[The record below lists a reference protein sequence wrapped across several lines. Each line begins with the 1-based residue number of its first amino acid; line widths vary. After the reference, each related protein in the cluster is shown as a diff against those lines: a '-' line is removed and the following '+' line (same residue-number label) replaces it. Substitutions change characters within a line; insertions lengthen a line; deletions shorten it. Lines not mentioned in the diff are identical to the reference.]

1 MKRIIIYALMLTLQ
15 TLMPAGLLAQSVT
28 GMQYWFDDGSKHTVS
43 ISEGGNTK
51 SLSTDGLS
59 VGMHTLY
66 YRFIQSG
73 ADIYGDSYRIDMET
87 EEVTHERTYY
97 GELEYSPVYS
107 TVFFKHDESQG
118 STIEYWFDNKSNH
131 ATTDLSGA
139 EGETVTLD
147 LTDVN
152 KFPLGFH
159 QLNMRL
165 STPGK
170 SPSAIYSAD
179 VMKFSA
185 GSRYLQYWVDDNY
198 SPESPKVE
206 GTVMTAHLDNG
217 KTRDDVVFNAA
228 KLPLGD
234 DVSPGLHHLYY
245 RTCDANGV
253 AGSAVYSSIIFRHA
267 SEASQIEYW
276 FDDDASTI
284 QKKQF
289 AEAYQNG
296 AAYPI
301 DLTSDVFPQGLHTL
315 NIRVSTKNGSKS
327 HVYSAPVVKMS
338 AGSFST
344 VEFWLDDDREHIQT
358 LSGTLS
364 SSGVAIVGTLDFS
377 KAAPGMHYLHYRA
390 VGADGKPSNAVGQWP
405 VMVKSRYNTDG
416 SDGYVASYS
425 ISVDN
430 NEVDSYTLLG
440 QPKERDINYVL
451 DTRNLSLGQH
461 NLTVRTWNSLGTNAT
476 VTAPFNVQQRTEPSL
491 DLTAE
496 VQNGKVRLRLSSI
509 ANDLH
514 YRIVRVNSNGA
525 SAKVISRESVYPAI
539 IACDDYPGEG
549 QFTYYAQAKYVRA
562 DNTEKSLR
570 SADVNVTVVGGQEL
584 NEENSGYILGYTLT
598 PEQNFIF
605 ASISEYKWDN
615 PQVLFRVDGQVVDSS
630 PVIYSKFSSDRLPI
644 GSQVTLEL
652 KNPGYWHVFEPITVT
667 IKKGENVVYFTGEL
681 KSNLEPNDLAYD
693 LELTSDVEMKGGYF
707 VFQAK
712 NRSNKG
718 WKGKVRFRA
727 ITESNY
733 KKLRKQGENPD
744 DAQQAQL
751 MEQIWFYSEA
761 EEELS
766 FGGNETKTVYLP
778 LNNVFPDDKR
788 DYYYFYIESIGQWTT
803 KTQTED
809 EVKPLATFNNDLNVA
824 SLPFNRQ
831 IDKSSLANAVDLQ
844 RMQDAEYAAGL
855 LLAICSTIDGFDK
868 NLGNIRDYF
877 DTKNHNYDQL
887 RKDMDGQKVNAILEN
902 DDYTLKDILGMSY
915 MQSVVNT
922 FMLTCGVTIIDEFR
936 ENIVGDILK
945 SSKTVKQ
952 YLGPAIEALQDIREY
967 EKSYSQTEYE
977 KVFNAAHKTL
987 DFAKGYIGQPF
998 SSILSTYL
1006 DVTESI
1012 IQYALKLGKDYYTY
1026 SAPSLLYE
1034 NVPSTESD
1042 KKKYKWN
1049 RHIDFKIMV
1058 SPKHSPFWFNFEKRG
1073 TSGISMI
1080 KSAVVKV
1087 NNIPDMPTSVATL
1100 FLEPVPVD
1108 DGVMLRQ
1115 VGFDS
1120 GGASPYLQVG
1130 VPFNRM
1136 WMEIQWKNGRTTVV
1150 PLLDEGTGVKF
1161 DMPDIWG
1168 HNTYRYTVYF
1178 DSEATSDHFDNLA
1191 DILKLKE

>member
-1 MKRIIIYALMLTLQ
+1 MKRNYIYAFLLTL
-15 TLMPAGLLAQSVT
+15 LIMLPIGLSAQSVT
-28 GMQYWFDDGSKHTVS
+28 GMQYWFDDGSKHTTS
-43 ISEGGNTK
+43 ISEGGNNL

-66 YRFIQSG
+66 YRFTQSG
-73 ADIYGDSYRIDMET
+73 GDIVWEDDITDVETGEVRHDRI
-87 EEVTHERTYY
+87 YY
-97 GELEYSPVYS
+97 TDLEYSPVYS
-107 TVFFKHDESQG
+107 VRFFKHDPSEG
-118 STIEYWFDNKSNH
+118 STVEYWFDKKSSH
-131 ATTDLSGA
+131 ATTDISGA

-147 LTDVN
+147 LADIN
-152 KFPLGFH
+152 MFPLGFH
-159 QLNMRL
+159 QLNMRF

-170 SPSAIYSAD
+170 SPSAIYTAD

-185 GSRYLQYWVDDNY
+185 GSRYLQYWVDDKY

-206 GTVMTAHLDNG
+206 GKVMTAHLDDG
-217 KTRDDVVFNAA
+217 KTRDDVVFSSTQ
-228 KLPLGD
+228 LPLT

-253 AGSAVYSSIIFRHA
+253 AGSAVYSAIIFRHA
-267 SEASQIEYW
+267 EEASQIEYW

-284 QKKQF
+284 QRKQF

-296 AAYPI
+296 ATYTI
-301 DLTSDVFPQGLHTL
+301 DLTPDVFPQGLHLL
-315 NIRVSTKNGSKS
+315 NIRVSTKNSGMSAI
-327 HVYSAPVVKMS
+327 YSTPVVKMD
-338 AGSFST
+338 ANSFST
-344 VEFWLDDDREHIQT
+344 VEFWLDNDRENVQT
-358 LSGTLS
+358 ISGSLS
-364 SSGVAIVGTLDFS
+364 SNGVAIVGDLDFS
-377 KAAPGMHYLHYRA
+377 YADPGMHYLHYRA
-390 VGADGKPSNAVGQWP
+390 IGTDGKPSNAVGQWP

-416 SDGYVASYS
+416 SDEYVASYS

-451 DTRNLSLGQH
+451 DARDLSLGQH
-461 NLTVRTWNSLGTNAT
+461 NLTVRTWNSVGANAT
-476 VTAPFNVQQRTEPSL
+476 VTTPFTVQKRTEPSL
-491 DLTAE
+491 DLTAN
-496 VQNGKVRLRLSSI
+496 VDNGKVSLRLPSI
-509 ANDLH
+509 PNDLH

-539 IACDDYPGEG
+539 IVCDDYPGEG
-549 QFTYYAQAKYVRA
+549 QFTYYAQAKYKR
-562 DNTEKSLR
+562 DNNTEKSLR
-570 SADVNVTVVGGQEL
+570 SADVNVTVACGQEL
-584 NEENSGYILGYTLT
+584 NDDNSGYILGYTLT
-598 PEQNFIF
+598 PEQNYIF

-615 PQVLFRVDGQVVDSS
+615 PEVLFSVDGQYVDSC
-630 PVIYSKFSSDRLPI
+630 PVIYSKFSSNRLPI
-644 GSQVTLEL
+644 GTQVTLEL

-667 IKKGENVVYFTGEL
+667 IKKGENLVSFTGEL
-681 KSNLEPNDLAYD
+681 KSDLEPNDLAYD
-693 LELTSDVEMKGGYF
+693 LELTSDVEMIGGYF

-751 MEQIWFYSEA
+751 MEQIWFYSET
-761 EEELS
+761 EEEMS

-803 KTQTED
+803 KAQTED
-809 EVKPLATFNNDLNVA
+809 EMKPLATFNNELNVA

-844 RMQDAEYAAGL
+844 RMQDAEYAANL
-855 LLAICSTIDGFDK
+855 LLAICSTIDGLDK
-868 NLGNIRDYF
+868 NLGNIRSYL
-877 DTKNHNYDQL
+877 DTKDKAYDRL
-887 RKDMDGQKVNAILEN
+887 IKDMDGLKVLDLIRDKPMEE
-902 DDYTLKDILGMSY
+902 IMQISY
-915 MQSVVNT
+915 MQSVINGG
-922 FMLTCGVTIIDEFR
+922 LAGCGVFIIDEFR
-936 ENIVGDILK
+936 ENIIGDILK
-945 SSKTVKQ
+945 SSKTVSE
-952 YLGPAIEALQDIREY
+952 YLGTAVDALQTIRQY
-967 EKSYSQTEYE
+967 EQSYSQTEYE
-977 KVFNAAHKTL
+977 KVFNAAHKVL

-1012 IQYALKLGKDYYTY
+1012 IQYALKLGKEYYTY
-1026 SAPSLLYE
+1026 SAPVLIYE
-1034 NVPSTESD
+1034 NVPTTEAD
-1042 KKKYKWN
+1042 KKKFKWN
-1049 RHIDFKIMV
+1049 RNIDFKIMV
-1058 SPKHSPFWFNFEKRG
+1058 RPKHSINWFNFEKRG
-1073 TSGISMI
+1073 ARGAGII

-1087 NNIPDMPTSVATL
+1087 NNIPDIPESVATI

-1120 GGASPYLQVG
+1120 GEPKPYLQMS

-1150 PLLDEGTGVKF
+1150 PLLDEGHGVKF
-1161 DMPDIWG
+1161 DQPDILG

-1178 DSEATSDHFDNLA
+1178 DSEADSDHFDNIA
-1191 DILKLKE
+1191 DILKLKD

>member
-1 MKRIIIYALMLTLQ
+1 MKRNIIYTLMLTLL
-15 TLMPAGLLAQSVT
+15 TLMPAGLQAQSVT
-28 GMQYWFDDGSKHTVS
+28 GMQYWFDDGSKHTIS
-43 ISEGGNTK
+43 ISEGGTTK
-51 SLSTDGLS
+51 SISTDGLS

-73 ADIYGDSYRIDMET
+73 GDVIWEDDITDVET
-87 EEVTHERTYY
+87 GEVTHERRYY
-97 GELEYSPVYS
+97 TDLEYSPVYS
-107 TVFFKHDESQG
+107 SRFFKHEPSEG
-118 STIEYWFDNKSNH
+118 STVEYWFDKKTH
-131 ATTDLSGA
+131 ATTSLSGA

-147 LTDVN
+147 LTDIS

-159 QLNMRL
+159 QLNMRF

-170 SPSAIYSAD
+170 SPSAIYTAD

-198 SPESPKVE
+198 SAESPKVE
-206 GTVMTAHLDNG
+206 GTVMTAHLDG
-217 KTRDDVVFNAA
+217 DKTRDDVVFTAA
-228 KLPLGD
+228 KLPLDG
-234 DVSPGLHHLYY
+234 VPQGLHHLYY

-253 AGSAVYSSIIFRHA
+253 AGSAVYSSIIYCNA
-267 SEASQIEYW
+267 NEASQIEYW

-301 DLTSDVFPQGLHTL
+301 DLTSDVFPQGLHML
-315 NIRVSTKNGSKS
+315 NIRVSTKNGGKGAI
-327 HVYSAPVVKMS
+327 YSTPVVKM
-338 AGSFST
+338 AANSFSQ
-344 VEFWLDDDREHIQT
+344 VEFWLDDDRENSQT
-358 LSGTLS
+358 LSGSLS
-364 SSGVAIVGTLDFS
+364 INGVAIVGNLDFS
-377 KAAPGMHYLHYRA
+377 DTDPGMHYLHYRA
-390 VGADGKPSNAVGQWP
+390 IGKDGKPSNAVGEWP
-405 VMVKSRYNTDG
+405 IIVKSRYNTDG
-416 SDGYVASYS
+416 SNEYVASYS

-430 NEVDSYTLLG
+430 NEVDSYTILG
-440 QPKERDINYVL
+440 KPKERDINYVL
-451 DTRNLSLGQH
+451 DARNLSLGQH
-461 NLTVRTWNSLGTNAT
+461 NLTVRTWNSLGTNAV
-476 VTAPFNVQQRTEPSL
+476 VTAPFNVQQRTEPAL
-491 DLTAE
+491 ELTAE
-496 VQNGKVRLRLSSI
+496 VNQGKVSLRLPSI
-509 ANDLH
+509 PNDLH
-514 YRIVRVNSNGA
+514 YRIVRVNSSGA
-525 SAKVISRESVYPAI
+525 GAKVISRESVYPADI
-539 IACDDYPGEG
+539 TCEDQPGEG
-549 QFTYYAQAKYVRA
+549 QFTYYAQAKYLR
-562 DNTEKSLR
+562 DNNTEKSLR
-570 SADVNVTVVGGQEL
+570 SADVTVTVDAASAL
-584 NEENSGYILGYTLT
+584 DNENYGYILGYTLT

-605 ASISEYKWDN
+605 ASISEFRWDN
-615 PQVLFRVDGQVVDSS
+615 PEVLFRVDGKVVDTC
-630 PVIYSKFSSDRLPI
+630 PIFYSKFSSDPLPI

-652 KNPGYWHVFEPITVT
+652 KNPGYWYVFEPVTVT
-667 IKKGENVVYFTGEL
+667 IKKGQNVVYFTGEL
-681 KSNLEPNDLAYD
+681 KSELEPNDLAYD
-693 LELTSDVEMKGGYF
+693 LELISDVEWKGGHF
-707 VFQAK
+707 VFQVQ
-712 NRSNKG
+712 NRSKKG

-727 ITESNY
+727 INESNY

-751 MEQIWFYSEA
+751 MEQIWFYSET

-766 FGGNETKTVYLP
+766 LGGNAKTTVYLP

-803 KTQTED
+803 KAQTED
-809 EVKPLATFNNDLNVA
+809 EVKPLATFNKDLNVA
-824 SLPFNRQ
+824 SLPFSRQ

-844 RMQDAEYAAGL
+844 RMQDAEYAASL
-855 LLAICSTIDGFDK
+855 LLAICSTIDGIDK

-877 DTKNHNYDQL
+877 DTKNHDYDQL
-887 RKDMDGQKVNAILEN
+887 IEDMDGKKVNQILNNHTWEE
-902 DDYTLKDILGMSY
+902 ILGMSY
-915 MQSVVNT
+915 MQSVINR
-922 FMLTCGVTIIDEFR
+922 FMFTCGVTIIDEFR

-945 SSKTVKQ
+945 SSKTITE
-952 YLGPAIEALQDIREY
+952 YLGPAIQALQDIREY

-998 SSILSTYL
+998 STILSTYL

-1012 IQYALKLGKDYYTY
+1012 INYALKLGKDYYTY

-1034 NVPSTESD
+1034 NVPSTEAD

-1049 RHIDFKIMV
+1049 RHIDFKIKV
-1058 SPKHSPFWFNFEKRG
+1058 SPKRSLNWFNFEKRG
-1073 TSGISMI
+1073 AQGAGMI

-1087 NNIPDMPTSVATL
+1087 NNIPGIPTSVATL

-1120 GGASPYLQVG
+1120 GEPSPYLQVG

-1178 DSEATSDHFDNLA
+1178 DSEATSDHFDNMA

>member
-1 MKRIIIYALMLTLQ
+1 MKRNIIYTLMLTLL
-15 TLMPAGLLAQSVT
+15 TLMPAGLQAQSVT
-28 GMQYWFDDGSKHTVS
+28 GMQYWFDDGSKHTIS
-43 ISEGGNTK
+43 ISEGGTTK
-51 SLSTDGLS
+51 SISTDGLS

-73 ADIYGDSYRIDMET
+73 GDVIWEDDITDVET
-87 EEVTHERTYY
+87 GEVTHERRYY
-97 GELEYSPVYS
+97 TDLEYSPVYS
-107 TVFFKHDESQG
+107 SRFFKHEPSEG
-118 STIEYWFDNKSNH
+118 STVEYWFDKKTH
-131 ATTDLSGA
+131 ATTSLSGA

-147 LTDVN
+147 LTDIS

-159 QLNMRL
+159 QLNMRF

-170 SPSAIYSAD
+170 SPSAIYTAD

-198 SPESPKVE
+198 SAESPKVE
-206 GTVMTAHLDNG
+206 GTVMTAHLDG
-217 KTRDDVVFNAA
+217 DKTRDDVVFTAA
-228 KLPLGD
+228 KLPLDG
-234 DVSPGLHHLYY
+234 VPQGLHHLYY

-253 AGSAVYSSIIFRHA
+253 AGSAVYSSIIYCNA
-267 SEASQIEYW
+267 NEASQIEYW

-301 DLTSDVFPQGLHTL
+301 DLTSDVFPQGLHML
-315 NIRVSTKNGSKS
+315 NIRVSTKNGGKGAI
-327 HVYSAPVVKMS
+327 YSTPVVKM
-338 AGSFST
+338 AANSFSQ
-344 VEFWLDDDREHIQT
+344 VEFWLDDDRENSQT
-358 LSGTLS
+358 LSGSLS
-364 SSGVAIVGTLDFS
+364 INGIAIVGNLDFS
-377 KAAPGMHYLHYRA
+377 DTDPGMHYLHYRA
-390 VGADGKPSNAVGQWP
+390 IGKDGKPSNAVGEWP
-405 VMVKSRYNTDG
+405 IIVKSRYNTDG
-416 SDGYVASYS
+416 SNEYVASYS

-430 NEVDSYTLLG
+430 NEVDSYTILG
-440 QPKERDINYVL
+440 KPKERDINYVL
-451 DTRNLSLGQH
+451 DARNLSLGQH
-461 NLTVRTWNSLGTNAT
+461 NLTVRTWNSLGTNAV
-476 VTAPFNVQQRTEPSL
+476 VTAPFNVQQRTEPAL
-491 DLTAE
+491 ELTAE
-496 VQNGKVRLRLSSI
+496 VNQGKVSLRLPSI
-509 ANDLH
+509 PNDLH
-514 YRIVRVNSNGA
+514 YRIVRVNSSGA
-525 SAKVISRESVYPAI
+525 GAKVISRESVYPADI
-539 IACDDYPGEG
+539 TCEDQPGEG
-549 QFTYYAQAKYVRA
+549 QFTYYAQAKYLR
-562 DNTEKSLR
+562 DNNTEKSLR
-570 SADVNVTVVGGQEL
+570 SADVTVTVDAASAL
-584 NEENSGYILGYTLT
+584 DNENYGYILGYTLT

-605 ASISEYKWDN
+605 ASISEFRWDN
-615 PQVLFRVDGQVVDSS
+615 PEVLFRVDGKVVDTC
-630 PVIYSKFSSDRLPI
+630 PIFYSKFSSDPLPI

-652 KNPGYWHVFEPITVT
+652 KNPGYWYVFEPVTVT
-667 IKKGENVVYFTGEL
+667 IKKGQNVVYFTGEL
-681 KSNLEPNDLAYD
+681 KSELEPNDLAYD
-693 LELTSDVEMKGGYF
+693 LELISDVEWKGGHF
-707 VFQAK
+707 VFQVQ
-712 NRSNKG
+712 NRSKKG

-727 ITESNY
+727 INESNY

-751 MEQIWFYSEA
+751 MEQIWFYSET

-766 FGGNETKTVYLP
+766 LGGNAKTTVYLP

-803 KTQTED
+803 KAQTED
-809 EVKPLATFNNDLNVA
+809 EVKPLATFNKDLNVA
-824 SLPFNRQ
+824 SLPFSRQ

-844 RMQDAEYAAGL
+844 RMQDAEYAASL
-855 LLAICSTIDGFDK
+855 LLAICSTIDGIDK

-877 DTKNHNYDQL
+877 DTKNHDYDQL
-887 RKDMDGQKVNAILEN
+887 IEDMDGKKVNQILNNHTWEE
-902 DDYTLKDILGMSY
+902 ILGMSY
-915 MQSVVNT
+915 MQSVINR
-922 FMLTCGVTIIDEFR
+922 FMFTCGVTIIDEFR

-945 SSKTVKQ
+945 SSKTITE
-952 YLGPAIEALQDIREY
+952 YLGPAIQALQNIREY

-998 SSILSTYL
+998 STILSTYL

-1012 IQYALKLGKDYYTY
+1012 INYALKLGKDYYTY

-1034 NVPSTESD
+1034 NVPSTEAD

-1049 RHIDFKIMV
+1049 RHIDFKIKV
-1058 SPKHSPFWFNFEKRG
+1058 SPKRSLNWFNFEKRG
-1073 TSGISMI
+1073 AQGAGMI

-1087 NNIPDMPTSVATL
+1087 NNIPGIPTSVATL

-1120 GGASPYLQVG
+1120 GEPSPYLQVG

-1178 DSEATSDHFDNLA
+1178 DSEATSDHFDNMA

>member
-1 MKRIIIYALMLTLQ
+1 MKRNILYTLMLTLL
-15 TLMPAGLLAQSVT
+15 TLMPAGLQAQSVT
-28 GMQYWFDDGSKHTVS
+28 GMQYWFDDGSKHTIS
-43 ISEGGNTK
+43 ISEGGTTK
-51 SLSTDGLS
+51 SISTDGLS

-73 ADIYGDSYRIDMET
+73 GDVIWEDDITDVET
-87 EEVTHERTYY
+87 GEVTHERRYY
-97 GELEYSPVYS
+97 TDLEYSPVYS
-107 TVFFKHDESQG
+107 SRFFKHEPSEG
-118 STIEYWFDNKSNH
+118 STVEYWFDKKTH
-131 ATTDLSGA
+131 ATTSLSGA

-147 LTDVN
+147 LTDIS

-159 QLNMRL
+159 QLNMRF

-170 SPSAIYSAD
+170 SPSAIYTAD

-198 SPESPKVE
+198 SAESPKVE
-206 GTVMTAHLDNG
+206 GTVMTAHLDDG
-217 KTRDDVVFNAA
+217 KTRDDVVFSAA
-228 KLPLGD
+228 KLPLDG
-234 DVSPGLHHLYY
+234 VPQGLHHLYY

-253 AGSAVYSSIIFRHA
+253 AGSAVYSSIIYCNA
-267 SEASQIEYW
+267 NEASQIEYW

-301 DLTSDVFPQGLHTL
+301 DLTSDVFPQGLHML
-315 NIRVSTKNGSKS
+315 NIRVSTKNGGKGAI
-327 HVYSAPVVKMS
+327 YSTPVVKM
-338 AGSFST
+338 AANNFKT
-344 VEFWLDDDREHIQT
+344 IEFWLDDDREHVQT
-358 LSGTLS
+358 LSGSLS
-364 SSGVAIVGTLDFS
+364 SNGVAIVGNLDFS
-377 KAAPGMHYLHYRA
+377 DADPGMHYLHYRA
-390 VGADGKPSNAVGQWP
+390 IGKDGKPSNAVGEWP
-405 VMVKSRYNTDG
+405 IIVKSRYNTDG
-416 SDGYVASYS
+416 SNEYVASYS

-430 NEVDSYTLLG
+430 NEVDSYTILG
-440 QPKERDINYVL
+440 KPKERDINYVL
-451 DTRNLSLGQH
+451 DARNLSLGQH
-461 NLTVRTWNSLGTNAT
+461 NLTVRTWNSLGTNAV
-476 VTAPFNVQQRTEPSL
+476 VTAPFNVQQRKEPAL
-491 DLTAE
+491 ELTAE
-496 VQNGKVRLRLSSI
+496 VNQGKVSLRLPSI
-509 ANDLH
+509 PNDLH
-514 YRIVRVNSNGA
+514 YRIVRVNSSGA
-525 SAKVISRESVYPAI
+525 GAKVISRESVYPADI
-539 IACDDYPGEG
+539 TCEDQPGEG
-549 QFTYYAQAKYVRA
+549 QFTYYAQAKYLR
-562 DNTEKSLR
+562 DNNTEKSLR
-570 SADVNVTVVGGQEL
+570 SADVTVTVDAASAL
-584 NEENSGYILGYTLT
+584 DNENYGYILGYTLT

-605 ASISEYKWDN
+605 ASISEFRWDN
-615 PQVLFRVDGQVVDSS
+615 PEVLFRVDGKVVDTC
-630 PVIYSKFSSDRLPI
+630 PIFYSKFSSDPLPI

-652 KNPGYWHVFEPITVT
+652 KNPGYWYVFEPVTVT
-667 IKKGENVVYFTGEL
+667 IKKGQNVVYFTGEL
-681 KSNLEPNDLAYD
+681 KSELEPNDLAYD
-693 LELTSDVEMKGGYF
+693 LELISDVEWKGGHF
-707 VFQAK
+707 VFQVQ
-712 NRSNKG
+712 NRSKKG

-727 ITESNY
+727 INESNY

-751 MEQIWFYSEA
+751 MEQIWFYSET

-766 FGGNETKTVYLP
+766 LGGNAKTTVYLP

-803 KTQTED
+803 KAQTED
-809 EVKPLATFNNDLNVA
+809 EVKPLATFNKDLNVA
-824 SLPFNRQ
+824 SLPFSRQ

-844 RMQDAEYAAGL
+844 RMQDAEYAASL
-855 LLAICSTIDGFDK
+855 LLAICSTIDGIDK

-877 DTKNHNYDQL
+877 DTKNHDYDQL
-887 RKDMDGQKVNAILEN
+887 IEDMDGKKVNQILNNHTWEE
-902 DDYTLKDILGMSY
+902 ILGMSY
-915 MQSVVNT
+915 MQSVINR
-922 FMLTCGVTIIDEFR
+922 FMFTCGVTIIDEFR

-945 SSKTVKQ
+945 SSKTITE
-952 YLGPAIEALQDIREY
+952 YLGPAIQALQDIREY

-998 SSILSTYL
+998 STILSTYL

-1012 IQYALKLGKDYYTY
+1012 INYALKLGKDYYTY

-1034 NVPSTESD
+1034 NVPSTEAD

-1049 RHIDFKIMV
+1049 RHIDFKIKV
-1058 SPKHSPFWFNFEKRG
+1058 SPKRSLNWFNFEKRG
-1073 TSGISMI
+1073 AQGAGMI

-1087 NNIPDMPTSVATL
+1087 NNIPGIPTSVATL

-1120 GGASPYLQVG
+1120 GEPSPYLQVG

-1178 DSEATSDHFDNLA
+1178 DSEATSDHFDNMA